1 MCVIPILN
9 ESKVR
14 DHLFVWD
21 LRVATN
27 RGDEAIEIILTDE
40 HNDYYSIISIVKYLL
55 AMEFY
60 EKLNC
65 YVSSVMYFI
74 F

>member
-1 MCVIPILN
+1 MIPILN

-65 YVSSVMYFI
+65 YVSSGHVFYFLR
-74 F
+74 